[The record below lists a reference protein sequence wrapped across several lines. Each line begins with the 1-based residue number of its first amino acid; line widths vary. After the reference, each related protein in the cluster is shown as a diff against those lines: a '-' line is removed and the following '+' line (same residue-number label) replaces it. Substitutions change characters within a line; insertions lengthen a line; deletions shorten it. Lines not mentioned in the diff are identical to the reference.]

1 MITIKTIIELFDE
14 CPIENVMS
22 ALSFEPEKIIYVGFK
37 HIMTEKRKSD
47 LERFLKMRKINADIS
62 YEIVSRYDYEGI
74 KGKLKSIISENK
86 DCLLDLTGGK
96 ELLLTAMGAVCES
109 ENIPTIQFNVRKGE
123 LIKVK
128 NCENLPE
135 PKKICLSIN
144 EIITLNGGAIVEN
157 EYKIKIHLSP
167 DFIKDIFSAW
177 EIRRE
182 NPPMWAEYI
191 SSLRTLENSATYISG
206 DRLEICINENPKMTA
221 YLKNISV
228 FEKAE
233 FICAKKNSDRI
244 ILRYKNREVYDM
256 LLKVGNILELYT
268 YAVLTEFTENKP
280 DFSDVGIGVFLD
292 WDGVIHPYYSKEH
305 DTINELDIV
314 LVKGAY
320 PIFISCKSGD
330 LKKEALYELSTVA
343 EKFGGK
349 HSGKIVVTNHVSRNI
364 SSKDAILQRAKD
376 MGIKVIYDVDEISK
390 DEFLN
395 LLQNSM

>member
-1 MITIKTIIELFDE
+1 MIKTIIELFDE

-22 ALSFEPEKIIYVGFK
+22 ALSFEPQKIIYVGFK

-47 LERFLKMRKINADIS
+47 LERFLKIRKINADIS

-74 KGKLKSIISENK
+74 KAKLNSIIAENE
-86 DCLLDLTGGK
+86 DCILDLTGGK

-109 ENIPTIQFNVRKGE
+109 KSIPTIQFNVRKGD

-128 NCENLPE
+128 NCQNLPE
-135 PKKICLSIN
+135 PKKFCLSIN
-144 EIITLNGGAIVEN
+144 EIVTLNGGAIVEN

-167 DFIKDIFSAW
+167 YFIKDIFSAW

-182 NPPMWAEYI
+182 NPLMWAEYI
-191 SSLRTLENSATYISG
+191 SSLRTLENSVTYISG
-206 DRLEICINENPKMTA
+206 DKLEVYINEKPQIA
-221 YLKNISV
+221 DDLKNISA
-228 FEKAE
+228 FEKAG
-233 FICAKKNSDRI
+233 FISLKKVENRI
-244 ILRYKNREVYDM
+244 ILRYKNREVYNM
-256 LLKVGNILELYT
+256 LLKVGNVLELYT
-268 YAVLTEFTENKP
+268 YAVLTQFTEDNTG
-280 DFSDVGIGVFLD
+280 FSDVGMGVFLD

-343 EKFGGK
+343 QKFGGK
-349 HSGKIVVTNHVSRNI
+349 HSGKIVVTNHVNRNI

-395 LLQNSM
+395 LLQSSM